1 MNLPEMSCNSKKIA
15 LIMRIFAA
23 HHDPTNMDIFL
34 VFFPECTFAQHDN
47 VFLLSNLHD
56 FFFFC
61 PLTEQRMTVLHG
73 LLGRAHGFGMEKIGA
88 ANGGEGESRGVWVWR
103 FTEGRCLILRA
114 TTEINSK
121 LVPLNA
127 NGAASIFKRASKFV
141 LTPAIALNQTCN

>member
-1 MNLPEMSCNSKKIA
+1 MCAAWIA
-15 LIMRIFAA
+15 WEG
-23 HHDPTNMDIFL
+23 TW
-34 VFFPECTFAQHDN
+34 VW
-47 VFLLSNLHD
+47 
-56 FFFFC
+56 
-61 PLTEQRMTVLHG
+61 HG
-73 LLGRAHGFGMEKIGA
+73 ENRCGEWW
-88 ANGGEGESRGVWVWR
+88 GEGESRGVWVWR

>member
-56 FFFFC
+56 FFFL
-61 PLTEQRMTVLHG
+61 PLDGTKNVCCMDCLGGHMG
-73 LLGRAHGFGMEKIGA
+73 LA
-88 ANGGEGESRGVWVWR
+88 WR
-103 FTEGRCLILRA
+103 
-114 TTEINSK
+114 K
-121 LVPLNA
+121 
-127 NGAASIFKRASKFV
+127 
-141 LTPAIALNQTCN
+141 

>member
-1 MNLPEMSCNSKKIA
+1 MTMS
-15 LIMRIFAA
+15 
-23 HHDPTNMDIFL
+23 
-34 VFFPECTFAQHDN
+34 FFSLTYTI
-47 VFLLSNLHD
+47 
-56 FFFFC
+56 FFFL
-61 PLTEQRMTVLHG
+61 PLDGTKNDCVLHG

-141 LTPAIALNQTCN
+141 LTPAIALNLTCN